1 MLKNFSEIL
10 QQQLEEDQF
19 EVYVKLNAD
28 HELYKGHFPD
38 QKVTPAVVMIH
49 LFKQIAEDFSAE
61 ELQLQKASNLKF
73 LNVHDPDQENVLICV
88 GSIEKQENNYILK
101 AVAKTSL
108 QVIAKVKLI
117 FTTFVDH

>member
-10 QQQLEEDQF
+10 QQQFEEDQF
-19 EVYVKLNAD
+19 EVHLKLNAD

-38 QKVTPAVVMIH
+38 QKVTPAVVMI
-49 LFKQIAEDFSAE
+49 
-61 ELQLQKASNLKF
+61 QLQEASNLKF
-73 LNVHDPDQENVLICV
+73 LNVLDPNQENVLICI
-88 GSIEKQENNYILK
+88 GSIEKQENKYVLK
-101 AVAKTSL
+101 AIAKTSL

>member
-1 MLKNFSEIL
+1 MLKNFSEIIR
-10 QQQLEEDQF
+10 QQFEEDHF
-19 EVYVKLNAD
+19 EVYLKLNPD

-61 ELQLQKASNLKF
+61 ELQLQKTSNLKF
-73 LNVHDPDQENVLICV
+73 LNVLDPDQENVLICT
-88 GSIEKQENNYILK
+88 GSIEKQEHKYILK
-101 AVAKTSL
+101 AVAKTSV